1 MLGFIKTEQLF
12 LFINPKE
19 TKLLECTKES
29 TEHAHSPGSNGH
41 DTNKL
46 SSEELA
52 STTIEDTSFV
62 NTKDTLDIFTL
73 GHETDP
79 KDAESATES
88 VHRGSF
94 KRVINLQLEEKSTRV
109 LNTDSTEHA
118 TDDSCPWF
126 SGGASRSNSHE
137 TSQSAVTHGDEI
149 PNLVRLVVESHSG
162 ETTRSCGES
171 CGHSRASNDLRIVF
185 THQSQLRTWVETVPA
200 NPKNECTE
208 NNKRSGVTRH
218 RINSSIFGETTSA
231 WTNHIGP
238 HKTSETTDHVDNT
251 RTSKVQ
257 HTDTKELR
265 TVFTPWTKPAFSG
278 PAPMYN
284 TRIDECRQKE

>member
-62 NTKDTLDIFTL
+62 DTKDTLDIFTL
-73 GHETDP
+73 GHETNP
-79 KDAESATES
+79 KGAESAAETM
-88 VHRGSF
+88 HRGSF
-94 KRVINLQLEEKSTRV
+94 EGVINLQLEKESTRV
-109 LNTDSTEHA
+109 LDTDSTEHT
-118 TDDSCPWF
+118 TDDSRPRF
-126 SGGASRSNSHE
+126 SGRAARGNSHE
-137 TSQSAVTHGDEI
+137 TSQRTVTDSDEI
-149 PNLVRLVVESHSG
+149 PNLVGLVVESHGS
-162 ETTRSCGES
+162 ETTGGRRQSCSHS
-171 CGHSRASNDLRIVF
+171 CTSNDLRIVF
-185 THQSQLRTWVETVPA
+185 AHQSQLRTGVETVPT

-218 RINSSIFGETTSA
+218 RINSSVFGETTSA

-238 HKTSETTDHVDNT
+238 HKTSETTDHMDNT

-265 TVFTPWTKPAFSG
+265 TIFTPWTKPAFSG
-278 PAPMYN
+278 PTPMYN

>member
-1 MLGFIKTEQLF
+1 MLGFIKTDKFF

-19 TKLLECTKES
+19 TKLLEGTKEC
-29 TEHAHSPGSNGH
+29 TEHTHGPSSNGH
-41 DTNKL
+41 DANEL
-46 SSEELA
+46 SREKLA

-62 NTKDTLDIFTL
+62 NTKDILDIL
-73 GHETDP
+73 SLSHETDP
-79 KDAESATES
+79 KDAKSTTETM
-88 VHRGSF
+88 HWGSF
-94 KRVINLQLEEKSTRV
+94 QWVINLQLEEKSTRV

-118 TDDSCPWF
+118 TDDGCPWF
-126 SGGASRSNSHE
+126 SGGATRGNSHE
-137 TSQSAVTHGDEI
+137 TRQSTVTNSDEI
-149 PNLVRLVVESHSG
+149 PNLVRLVVESHGS
-162 ETTRSCGES
+162 ETTRGCGKSCSHS
-171 CGHSRASNDLRIVF
+171 CTGNDLSVVF
-185 THQSQLRTWVETVPA
+185 THQSQLRTGVETIPA
-200 NPKNECTE
+200 NPKNKCTE
-208 NNKRSGVTRH
+208 NNKRSRVTRH

-238 HKTSETTDHVDNT
+238 HKTSETADHVDNT